1 MLIRNVSYEIPS
13 LKKQVQKLEQLQAES
28 ERKIKDCN
36 KSEALAQKEFKAA
49 CDQLGKY
56 FCVFFCCCFLCLE
69 ATLITPCLFIT

>member
-49 CDQLGKY
+49 CDQLGKS
-56 FCVFFCCCFLCLE
+56 FCCFFIL
-69 ATLITPCLFIT
+69 ATVQFRMPLRI